1 MESASIASGT
11 PSEAREGSKGLKAG
25 ALGWVSNLVIGVAST
40 APGYSLAATL
50 GFIVAVNGMGFHAPA
65 VMLVSFVPMLL
76 IAAAYY
82 YMNRAD
88 PDCGTSFTWVTRAMG
103 PRLGWLTG
111 WTIVVA
117 DVVVMAALA
126 YIAGVYTFLLF
137 GLDAAAANLLDVSIV
152 AAIWIIVMTWICYIG
167 IELSARTQYFL
178 LSAEIAA
185 LGIFAAVALAK
196 VYFGDPGGF
205 HVQADWFNPF
215 TLHGGGRALIDGVL
229 LGVFI
234 YWGWDSGVCV
244 NEESKDSAN
253 GPGRAAV
260 MSTILLVLIY
270 VVVATVGPGLHRHH
284 LPEAPRRRRAQRA
297 RWTSVLGSPLDKILI
312 IAVLTSASASTQ
324 TTILP
329 TARTTLSMAR
339 FGSIPKIFGRIHPR
353 YLTPD
358 VSTLVMGAVSL
369 VWTLLIINV
378 SQNVLSDSITGIG
391 FQIAFYYGLTGF
403 ACCDLLPQGDLQEP
417 EELHHGRGG
426 ALPRGGD
433 ADVHLRQGVPRLQD
447 HEHRRELLG
456 WLPGS
461 GNPGRDR
468 GRGDTRWHRVAGVR
482 QRRLPEV
489 LQAQVGDG
497 RPRSPRGNRQR
508 RSVRDVGLRRNAM
521 SEIVIGYDGS
531 DSSKSA
537 LSQAFDF
544 AKALGDSIVIVF
556 GAAPGGYG
564 GGEVP
569 EQREAVEEFGQK

>member
-1 MESASIASGT
+1 MPVPASD
-11 PSEAREGSKGLKAG
+11 PEGAAAGGKGLKSG
-25 ALGWVSNLVIGVAST
+25 ALGYVSNLVIGVAST

-50 GFIVAVNGMGFHAPA
+50 GFVVAVGGMGFHAPA
-65 VMLVSFVPMLL
+65 VMIVSFIPMLL

-111 WTIVVA
+111 WAIVVT
-117 DVVVMAALA
+117 DVIVMAALA

-137 GLDAAAANLLDVSIV
+137 GLDAAATNLLDVSIV
-152 AAIWIIVMTWICYIG
+152 AAIWIIVMTWICWVG

-178 LSAEIAA
+178 LAAEIAA
-185 LGIFAAVALAK
+185 LALFAAVALAK

-215 TLHGGGRALIDGVL
+215 TLHGGITALVDGVL

-244 NEESKDSAN
+244 NEESRDSAN

-270 VVVATVGPGLHRHH
+270 VVVATAAQAYAGTTFLKHHGDDVLSALGGP
-284 LPEAPRRRRAQRA
+284 
-297 RWTSVLGSPLDKILI
+297 VLGSPLDKILI

-369 VWTLLIINV
+369 IWTLVIINV

-391 FQIAFYYGLTGF
+391 FGIAFYYGFTGF
-403 ACCDLLPQGDLQEP
+403 ACVVYYRKEIFKSLKNFIMVGVAPFL
-417 EELHHGRGG
+417 GG
-426 ALPRGGD
+426 AMLTFIFVKAFLDYKTTSTDVNYSGGF
-433 ADVHLRQGVPRLQD
+433 LGVGTPVAIGVGG
-447 HEHRRELLG
+447 LLIG
-456 WLPGS
+456 VVVMVFANIAYPKFFKRKWETAEPG
-461 GNPGRDR
+461 
-468 GRGDTRWHRVAGVR
+468 
-482 QRRLPEV
+482 V
-489 LQAQVGDG
+489 LEGTVKGEA
-497 RPRSPRGNRQR
+497 
-508 RSVRDVGLRRNAM
+508 SVM
-521 SEIVIGYDGS
+521 SD
-531 DSSKSA
+531 
-537 LSQAFDF
+537 
-544 AKALGDSIVIVF
+544 
-556 GAAPGGYG
+556 
-564 GGEVP
+564 
-569 EQREAVEEFGQK
+569 

>member
-1 MESASIASGT
+1 MESATVASGA
-11 PSEAREGSKGLKAG
+11 SGAQRGAKEGDKGLKAG

-137 GLDAAAANLLDVSIV
+137 GLNAAAANLLDVSIV
-152 AAIWIIVMTWICYIG
+152 AAIWIVVMTWICYVG

-185 LGIFAAVALAK
+185 LAIFSAVALAK

-215 TLHGGGRALIDGVL
+215 TLHGGVRALTDGVL

-260 MSTILLVLIY
+260 LSTILLVLIY
-270 VVVATVGPGLHRHH
+270 VVVATAAQAYAGTTFLKHHGNDVLSALGGP
-284 LPEAPRRRRAQRA
+284 
-297 RWTSVLGSPLDKILI
+297 VLGSPLDKILI

-369 VWTLLIINV
+369 VWTLIIINV

-403 ACCDLLPQGDLQEP
+403 ACVVYYRK
-417 EELHHGRGG
+417 ELFKSVKNFIMVGVAPVLGG
-426 ALPRGGD
+426 AILTFIFVKAFLDYKTTSTDVNYSGGFLGVGTPVAIGVGGILVGVVLLVFANFVYPKFFKRKWET
-433 ADVHLRQGVPRLQD
+433 ADPGVL
-447 HEHRRELLG
+447 EG
-456 WLPGS
+456 
-461 GNPGRDR
+461 
-468 GRGDTRWHRVAGVR
+468 TVK
-482 QRRLPEV
+482 PE
-489 LQAQVGDG
+489 A
-497 RPRSPRGNRQR
+497 
-508 RSVRDVGLRRNAM
+508 SVM
-521 SEIVIGYDGS
+521 SD
-531 DSSKSA
+531 
-537 LSQAFDF
+537 
-544 AKALGDSIVIVF
+544 
-556 GAAPGGYG
+556 
-564 GGEVP
+564 
-569 EQREAVEEFGQK
+569 

>member
-1 MESASIASGT
+1 MESASIASGA
-11 PSEAREGSKGLKAG
+11 SEAQPRQAKEGDKGLKAG
-25 ALGWVSNLVIGVAST
+25 ALGYISNLVISVAST

-50 GFIVAVNGMGFHAPA
+50 GFIVAVHGMGFHAPA
-65 VMLVSFVPMLL
+65 IILVSFVPMLL

-111 WTIVVA
+111 WAIVVT
-117 DVVVMAALA
+117 DVIVMAALA

-137 GLDAAAANLLDVSIV
+137 GLDAAANNLLDVSIV
-152 AAIWIIVMTWICYIG
+152 AAIWIIVMTAICYIG

-178 LSAEIAA
+178 LAAEIAA

-205 HVQADWFNPF
+205 HVQLDWFNPF
-215 TLHGGGRALIDGVL
+215 TLHGGSTALVDGVL

-244 NEESKDSAN
+244 NEESEDSSS

-270 VVVATVGPGLHRHH
+270 LVVTVAAQAYAGTTFLKHHGNDVLSALGGP
-284 LPEAPRRRRAQRA
+284 
-297 RWTSVLGSPLDKILI
+297 VLGSPLDKILI

-369 VWTLLIINV
+369 VWTLVIINK
-378 SQNVLSDSITGIG
+378 SQNVLNDSITGIG
-391 FQIAFYYGLTGF
+391 FGIAFYYGLTGF
-403 ACCDLLPQGDLQEP
+403 ACVVYYRKALFKSLKNFIMVGVAPFV
-417 EELHHGRGG
+417 GG
-426 ALPRGGD
+426 AMLTFIFVKAFLDYKTTSTDVNYSGGILGVGSPVAIGVGSLLVGVVVMVFANFAYPKFFKRKWET
-433 ADVHLRQGVPRLQD
+433 ADEGILEGTVKG
-447 HEHRRELLG
+447 E
-456 WLPGS
+456 
-461 GNPGRDR
+461 
-468 GRGDTRWHRVAGVR
+468 A
-482 QRRLPEV
+482 
-489 LQAQVGDG
+489 
-497 RPRSPRGNRQR
+497 
-508 RSVRDVGLRRNAM
+508 SVMPD
-521 SEIVIGYDGS
+521 
-531 DSSKSA
+531 
-537 LSQAFDF
+537 
-544 AKALGDSIVIVF
+544 
-556 GAAPGGYG
+556 
-564 GGEVP
+564 
-569 EQREAVEEFGQK
+569 

>member
-1 MESASIASGT
+1 LESAAVPIPASD
-11 PSEAREGSKGLKAG
+11 PEGSAAGEKGLKTG
-25 ALGWVSNLVIGVAST
+25 ALGYLSNLVISVAST

-65 VMLVSFVPMLL
+65 VIIVSFIPMLL

-111 WTIVVA
+111 WAIVAA

-126 YIAGVYTFLLF
+126 AIAGIYTFLLF
-137 GLDAAAANLLDVSIV
+137 GLDAAASNLLDVSIV
-152 AAIWIIVMTWICYIG
+152 AAIWIIVMTWICYVG

-185 LGIFAAVALAK
+185 LGLFAAVALAK
-196 VYFGDPGGF
+196 VYFGDPGGY
-205 HVQADWFNPF
+205 HIQADWFNPF
-215 TLHGGGRALIDGVL
+215 TLHGGTKALIDGML

-244 NEESKDSAN
+244 NEESEDSAT

-270 VVVATVGPGLHRHH
+270 LVVTVAAQAYAGTTFLKHHGDDVLSALGGP
-284 LPEAPRRRRAQRA
+284 
-297 RWTSVLGSPLDKILI
+297 VLGSPLDKVLI

-339 FGSIPKIFGRIHPR
+339 FGAIPKAFGRIHPR

-358 VSTLVMGAVSL
+358 VSTLTMGAVSL
-369 VWTLLIINV
+369 VWTLFIINV
-378 SQNVLSDSITGIG
+378 SQNILNDSITAIG

-403 ACCDLLPQGDLQEP
+403 ACVVYYRKELFKSVKNFFMVGVAPFLGGSILAFIFVKAFLDYKTTSTDVNYSGGFLGVGTPVAIGIGGLLI
-417 EELHHGRGG
+417 G
-426 ALPRGGD
+426 AVLMVFANFVYPKFFKRKWET
-433 ADVHLRQGVPRLQD
+433 AQPGVL
-447 HEHRRELLG
+447 EGTVKGE
-456 WLPGS
+456 
-461 GNPGRDR
+461 
-468 GRGDTRWHRVAGVR
+468 A
-482 QRRLPEV
+482 
-489 LQAQVGDG
+489 
-497 RPRSPRGNRQR
+497 
-508 RSVRDVGLRRNAM
+508 SVM
-521 SEIVIGYDGS
+521 SD
-531 DSSKSA
+531 
-537 LSQAFDF
+537 
-544 AKALGDSIVIVF
+544 
-556 GAAPGGYG
+556 
-564 GGEVP
+564 
-569 EQREAVEEFGQK
+569 

>member
-1 MESASIASGT
+1 MESAAVPIPVSD
-11 PSEAREGSKGLKAG
+11 PEGAGAGDKGLKTG

-50 GFIVAVNGMGFHAPA
+50 GFVVAVHGMGFHAPA
-65 VMLVSFVPMLL
+65 VMIVSFIPMLL

-111 WTIVVA
+111 WAIVVT
-117 DVVVMAALA
+117 DVIVMAALA

-137 GLDAAAANLLDVSIV
+137 GLDAAATNLLDVSIV
-152 AAIWIIVMTWICYIG
+152 AAIWIIVMTAICYIG

-178 LSAEIAA
+178 LAAEIAA
-185 LGIFAAVALAK
+185 LGLFSAVALAK

-215 TLHGGGRALIDGVL
+215 TLHGGTTALVDGVL

-244 NEESKDSAN
+244 NEESRDSAN

-270 VVVATVGPGLHRHH
+270 VVVATAAQAYAGTTFLKHHGNDVLSALGGP
-284 LPEAPRRRRAQRA
+284 
-297 RWTSVLGSPLDKILI
+297 VLGSPLDKILI

-378 SQNVLSDSITGIG
+378 SQNVLNDSITGIG
-391 FQIAFYYGLTGF
+391 FGIAFYYGLTGF
-403 ACCDLLPQGDLQEP
+403 ACVVYYRKEIFKSWKNFIMVGVAPFL
-417 EELHHGRGG
+417 GG
-426 ALPRGGD
+426 AMLTFIFVKAFFDYKTTSTDVNYSGGF
-433 ADVHLRQGVPRLQD
+433 LGVGSPVAIGVGSL
-447 HEHRRELLG
+447 LLG
-456 WLPGS
+456 VVVLVFANIAYPKFFKRKWETADPGILE
-461 GNPGRDR
+461 GTVKGE
-468 GRGDTRWHRVAGVR
+468 A
-482 QRRLPEV
+482 
-489 LQAQVGDG
+489 
-497 RPRSPRGNRQR
+497 
-508 RSVRDVGLRRNAM
+508 SVM
-521 SEIVIGYDGS
+521 SD
-531 DSSKSA
+531 
-537 LSQAFDF
+537 
-544 AKALGDSIVIVF
+544 
-556 GAAPGGYG
+556 
-564 GGEVP
+564 
-569 EQREAVEEFGQK
+569 

>member
-1 MESASIASGT
+1 LESATVASGA
-11 PSEAREGSKGLKAG
+11 SGAQRGAKEGDKGLKAG

-137 GLDAAAANLLDVSIV
+137 GLNDAAANLLDVSIV
-152 AAIWIIVMTWICYIG
+152 AAIWIIVMTWICYVG

-178 LSAEIAA
+178 LAAEIAA

-215 TLHGGGRALIDGVL
+215 TLHGGVRALTDGVL

-270 VVVATVGPGLHRHH
+270 VVVATAAQAYAGTTFLKHHGDDVLSALGGP
-284 LPEAPRRRRAQRA
+284 
-297 RWTSVLGSPLDKILI
+297 VLGSPLDKILI

-369 VWTLLIINV
+369 VWTLIIINV

-403 ACCDLLPQGDLQEP
+403 ACVVYYRK
-417 EELHHGRGG
+417 ELFKSVKNFIMVGVAPFLGG
-426 ALPRGGD
+426 AILTFIFVKAFLDYKTTSTDVNYSGGFLGVGTPVAIGVGGILVGVILLLIANFVYPKFFKRKWET
-433 ADVHLRQGVPRLQD
+433 ADPGVL
-447 HEHRRELLG
+447 EG
-456 WLPGS
+456 
-461 GNPGRDR
+461 
-468 GRGDTRWHRVAGVR
+468 TVK
-482 QRRLPEV
+482 PE
-489 LQAQVGDG
+489 A
-497 RPRSPRGNRQR
+497 
-508 RSVRDVGLRRNAM
+508 SVM
-521 SEIVIGYDGS
+521 SD
-531 DSSKSA
+531 
-537 LSQAFDF
+537 
-544 AKALGDSIVIVF
+544 
-556 GAAPGGYG
+556 
-564 GGEVP
+564 
-569 EQREAVEEFGQK
+569 

>member
-1 MESASIASGT
+1 LESASIATGT
-11 PSEAREGSKGLKAG
+11 TGAAKEGGAREGDKGLKSG
-25 ALGWVSNLVIGVAST
+25 ALGYLSNLVIGVAST

-65 VMLVSFVPMLL
+65 VIIVSFIPMLL

-111 WTIVVA
+111 WAIVAA

-137 GLDAAAANLLDVSIV
+137 GLDAAAGNLLDVSII

-178 LSAEIAA
+178 LAAEIAA
-185 LGIFAAVALAK
+185 LGLFAAVALAK

-215 TLHGGGRALIDGVL
+215 TLHGGSKALIDGML

-244 NEESKDSAN
+244 NEESEDSAN

-270 VVVATVGPGLHRHH
+270 LTVTVA
-284 LPEAPRRRRAQRA
+284 AQA
-297 RWTSVLGSPLDKILI
+297 YAGTTFLKHNGNDVLSALGSPVLGSPLDKILI

-339 FGSIPKIFGRIHPR
+339 FGSIPKVFGRIHPR

-369 VWTLLIINV
+369 VWTLIIINV
-378 SQNVLSDSITGIG
+378 SQNILSDSITGIG

-403 ACCDLLPQGDLQEP
+403 ACAIYYRKEIFKSFKNFIMVGVAPVL
-417 EELHHGRGG
+417 GG
-426 ALPRGGD
+426 AILAFIFVKAFLDYKTTSTDVNYSGGF
-433 ADVHLRQGVPRLQD
+433 LGVGTP
-447 HEHRRELLG
+447 
-456 WLPGS
+456 
-461 GNPGRDR
+461 
-468 GRGDTRWHRVAGVR
+468 VAIG
-482 QRRLPEV
+482 
-489 LQAQVGDG
+489 
-497 RPRSPRGNRQR
+497 
-508 RSVRDVGLRRNAM
+508 VGLLLVGVVVM
-521 SEIVIGYDGS
+521 VIANFVYPKFFKRKWETAD
-531 DSSKSA
+531 
-537 LSQAFDF
+537 
-544 AKALGDSIVIVF
+544 
-556 GAAPGGYG
+556 PGVLEGTVK
-564 GGEVP
+564 GEASVM
-569 EQREAVEEFGQK
+569 AD